1 MTTAEERARGIAGIF
16 IHVQLSESEADLLI
30 EATAKAIREA
40 IREAEQAAYERAAKL
55 CGPHKDDDRMD
66 RQIKAQ
72 IAQSIRALGKQEA

>member
-1 MTTAEERARGIAGIF
+1 MTMTPEERAK
-16 IHVQLSESEADLLI
+16 
-30 EATAKAIREA
+30 KALAHNPMMGSTPVEVMVAHA

>member
-1 MTTAEERARGIAGIF
+1 MTPEERADAILKHAGGCDMDWNAF
-16 IHVQLSESEADLLI
+16 KQYVVQ
-30 EATAKAIREA
+30 T